1 MKKLFALLA
10 VVLAVVS
17 CQKDVDNLDVNVGG
31 EQLVNITVGL
41 PEATRVAS
49 DTGFDFANLGNNFE
63 LRYILEIYAEGNTTD
78 CIRKEVF
85 TKNQSVVF
93 PVRLIHGRDYHVVA
107 WADIV
112 PANANRTAE
121 GDYDYYYETSN
132 GLTAVEIISWNAMD
146 EYRDAF
152 TTFADIENFSANRSL
167 DLTLVRPFAK
177 IRVVS
182 TDIKDIEDLG
192 FELGRGEVTYR
203 YDMYRKFNAYTGT
216 ASDAASKAHTF
227 TYPTVYAQSG
237 DADETETQ
245 RTLYADYIFVD
256 DVKNPDVVQFTM
268 NVWDSND
275 VLIKETQFMTD
286 IPVHANKLTTIIGEV
301 LTEGGNVKVTIDN
314 TLEEQERVTVVSSAS
329 HLLKVINAG
338 GEYIM
343 GNNIIVTAKDV
354 AEAQGI
360 ITRSTGEAKT
370 TTINLNGYTITLQAN
385 VEVKEGNTLI
395 IDNEPLNEN
404 GGDKGAVINDNGA
417 IVNNGTLVIEGGN
430 YNAGAIQNNGTTNVN
445 GGDFADDAINNNGNV
460 TIEGDNS
467 GRSDDIVNND
477 EEATLNKVVYNAEE
491 LQAALDAKNADEII
505 FGADIKG
512 EATISQ
518 TEGVNVVI
526 DGKGHKFD
534 GTLNIYGNARNTGTE
549 TLTIK
554 NINFEADAAKYFIDS
569 NWTDTA
575 RRYAH
580 NVTIQDCTFTSLADN
595 NSVAVCGIRFR
606 QAHNININGCTADN
620 TFFLAWFTGC
630 NNTTIENCR
639 AINNYEGITL
649 GNGTTTTIKGSSIDA
664 DLYGIRVESNLS
676 NYSDTHNVTIENCEF
691 DAFIPVSARS
701 LTTGK
706 FNLALQGVNNF
717 TRGGDYDIALCAN
730 EYKAGVIPTLPT
742 AQWTISGA
750 ENYVVFP
757 YQWAVANANELQNAI
772 NKANADVKINFTADI
787 EGEIMIQQ
795 KANVNLTIDG
805 QGKKFDGTFT
815 IDGMNRGN
823 EPEFVKFYDIEFFTE
838 STESMNFIYAPYA
851 LDSRVNLYA
860 HNIIVDNC
868 KFTYNGAAD
877 VMGMTTEQAYGIT
890 VTNTVCNGLHSLGQ
904 IKSNSKF
911 AKFENVTI
919 NSARGLN
926 FNNAAPN
933 VTFDNCNITA
943 TKVDGYCIRT
953 DHTAGSSLTVK
964 NSTLTGYEPIVL
976 RKCAAEA
983 SLKVE
988 NTTINKTNGG
998 IYDINVASGSMPN
1011 NEGIEDYIVYPRDV
1025 VSSWD
1030 EFTAALANGKTFFL
1044 LAEDITYNANYQLQ
1058 KDVVIDL
1065 NGKSMTLPMIN
1076 IHNKVTIKN
1085 GTINGSVYARK
1096 NCDITFDNVKFS
1108 GAISA
1113 SHLQIQAGG
1122 TNIYAKDCLFSP
1134 TSVSGSARPVEGEYG
1149 TSGNIKFENCEFK
1162 NSPYK
1167 GQIYFNSLSA
1177 TATLDFTNCN
1187 FNNKTPNIMF
1197 AATCPLTNLTM
1208 SGTTKLGS
1216 VTLET
1221 NRAKDAV
1228 TDADLA
1234 YLRESLIANNSM
1246 SSVRLFYAGGSS
1258 EYIR

>member
-17 CQKDVDNLDVNVGG
+17 CQKNVDNLDVNVGG

-41 PEATRVAS
+41 PEATRAAS
-49 DTGFDFANLGNNFE
+49 NTGFNFTNLGTDFE
-63 LRYILEIYAEGNTTD
+63 LRYILEIYAKDNTTD

-85 TKNQSVVF
+85 TKYQSVVF
-93 PVRLIHGRDYHVVA
+93 PVRLIPGRDYRVVA

-112 PANANRTAE
+112 PVDADRNEN

-132 GLTAVEIISWNAMD
+132 GLVAVTIIENNEINWNAMD

-152 TTFADIENFSANRSL
+152 TTFADIEDFSANRSL

-192 FELGRGEVTYR
+192 FELGSGEVTYR
-203 YDMYRKFNAYTGT
+203 CDMHRKFNAYTGT

-227 TYPTVYAQSG
+227 TYPTVYAESG
-237 DADETETQ
+237 DANETETQ

-268 NVWDSND
+268 KVWDKAG
-275 VLIKETQFMTD
+275 VLIKETPFMTD
-286 IPVHANKLTTIIGEV
+286 IPVHANKLTTLIGEV

-329 HLLKVINAG
+329 HLLKVINDG
-338 GEYIM
+338 GDYIL
-343 GNNIIVTAKDV
+343 GNNIIVTADDV
-354 AEAQGI
+354 NEAEGI
-360 ITRSTGEAKT
+360 ITRATGEAKT

-385 VEVKEGNTLI
+385 VEVKEDTTLI
-395 IDNEPLNEN
+395 IDNQPLNEN
-404 GGDKGAVINDNGA
+404 GGDKGAVVNAGGA

-430 YNAGAIQNNGTTNVN
+430 YNEGAIQNNGTTNVN

-477 EEATLNKVVYNAEE
+477 EDATLNKVVNNAQE
-491 LQAALDAKNADEII
+491 LQAALDAKNADVII
-505 FGADIKG
+505 FGQNIVGD
-512 EATISQ
+512 ATISQ

-526 DGKGHKFD
+526 DGKGNEFD
-534 GTLNIYGNARNTGTE
+534 GTLNIYGNARHTGTE

-554 NINFEADAAKYFIDS
+554 NINFKADAAKYFIDS
-569 NWTDTA
+569 NWTDTV

-580 NVTIQDCTFTSLADN
+580 NVTIENCTFTSLAGDN
-595 NSVAVCGIRFR
+595 SKAVCGIRFR
-606 QAHNININGCTADN
+606 QAYNVNIKDCTATD
-620 TFFLAWFTGC
+620 TFYLAWMTGC
-630 NNTTIENCR
+630 VGVNIEDCKV
-639 AINNYEGITL
+639 INNYEGITIGT
-649 GNGTTTTIKGSSIDA
+649 GNTSVIKNTNIEA
-664 DLYGIRVESNLS
+664 ELYGIRVESNDG
-676 NYSDTHNVTIENCEF
+676 NYTDTHKVTIENCEF
-691 DAFIPVSARS
+691 DAFIPVSARNLKS
-701 LTTGK
+701 GK
-706 FNLALQGVNNF
+706 VNIALEGQNTL

-730 EYKAGVIPTLPT
+730 EYKAGVTPELPT

-750 ENYVVFP
+750 DNYVVFP
-757 YQWAVANANELQNAI
+757 YQWAVANADELQNAI

-787 EGEIMIQQ
+787 KGEIMIQQ

-815 IDGMNRGN
+815 IDGMNRGE
-823 EPEFVKFYDIEFFTE
+823 EPEFVKFYDIDFFTE
-838 STESMNFIYAPYA
+838 STESMNFIYAPVE
-851 LDSRVNLYA
+851 LDSRKNLYA

-868 KFTYNGAAD
+868 KFTYNGTAD
-877 VMGMTTEQAYGIT
+877 VMGMTTHQAFGIT

-926 FNNAAPN
+926 FNNAAQN

-953 DHTAGSSLTVK
+953 DHIAGSSLTVK
-964 NSTLTGYEPIVL
+964 NSTLTGNEPIVL
-976 RKCAAEA
+976 RECSAEA

-998 IYDINVASGSMPN
+998 LYDINVAGGSMPQ
-1011 NEGIEDYIVYPRDV
+1011 NEGIEDYIVYPRDYAGTQDQLNATLANT
-1025 VSSWD
+1025 SIKNIILGAG
-1030 EFTAALANGKTFFL
+1030 EFTANLYDGKVARESLTIAGTEGSKIKFADQQVLAYRFDKL
-1044 LAEDITYNANYQLQ
+1044 
-1058 KDVVIDL
+1058 
-1065 NGKSMTLPMIN
+1065 
-1076 IHNKVTIKN
+1076 TIKN
-1085 GTINGSVYARK
+1085 CEILHMATKDWGMLVFGSGKENGVYTVENCTFNGVQTQGIYLNENTKATYHIN
-1096 NCDITFDNVKFS
+1096 NCKFNGDFGNE
-1108 GAISA
+1108 GAIT
-1113 SHLQIQAGG
+1113 IQNNAGVNCTVNVVG
-1122 TNIYAKDCLFSP
+1122 
-1134 TSVSGSARPVEGEYG
+1134 
-1149 TSGNIKFENCEFK
+1149 CEFNNIPETSHK
-1162 NSPYK
+1162 IFVLYNNNDMTLNADGVEVSYK
-1167 GQIYFNSLSA
+1167 
-1177 TATLDFTNCN
+1177 
-1187 FNNKTPNIMF
+1187 
-1197 AATCPLTNLTM
+1197 
-1208 SGTTKLGS
+1208 
-1216 VTLET
+1216 
-1221 NRAKDAV
+1221 
-1228 TDADLA
+1228 
-1234 YLRESLIANNSM
+1234 
-1246 SSVRLFYAGGSS
+1246 
-1258 EYIR
+1258 